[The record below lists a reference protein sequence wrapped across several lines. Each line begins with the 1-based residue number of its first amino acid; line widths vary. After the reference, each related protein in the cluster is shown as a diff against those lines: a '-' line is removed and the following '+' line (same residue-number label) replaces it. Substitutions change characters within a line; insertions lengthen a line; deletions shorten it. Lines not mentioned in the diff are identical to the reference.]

1 VDSKS
6 LGKHV
11 KKQDS
16 LPDGSAIAGH
26 QKDFAG
32 DNGHDEDGVSQL
44 GLSQLQ
50 DYQKDFSKALQMNNP
65 LEGDDQPMNGRQS
78 LNLDKSE
85 LGALSDISAL
95 YPTKSPFVMKFH
107 ANNEEDVS
115 QGPVDIQSK
124 HSARAQK
131 KEQSSLKV
139 DQELQE
145 AVIDS
150 KPAPESVQDN
160 QIDHGMARDY

>member
-1 VDSKS
+1 MLARV
-6 LGKHV
+6 
-11 KKQDS
+11 
-16 LPDGSAIAGH
+16 AR
-26 QKDFAG
+26 FAG
-32 DNGHDEDGVSQL
+32 DNGQDEDGTSQL

-65 LEGDDQPMNGRQS
+65 SEGDDQQMNGRQS

-107 ANNEEDVS
+107 ANAEEDVS

-124 HSARAQK
+124 HSARAEK

-139 DQELQE
+139 DKELQE

-150 KPAPESVQDN
+150 KPVSESM
-160 QIDHGMARDY
+160 HGNRISQGVMRDY